1 MKKTA
6 LTIGLFSLVMVAT
19 SFAAPQTLTAT
30 NISVTADT
38 DGSGAVGGPQKKK
51 DAAELKL
58 DTDTQSSLGRINQSL
73 GGNKKLD

>member
-19 SFAAPQTLTAT
+19 SFAAPQTTT
-30 NISVTADT
+30 STSVSVSADT
-38 DGSGAVGGPQKKK
+38 DGDGATGGIKKKK
-51 DAAELKL
+51 DADFMDSK
-58 DTDTQSSLGRINQSL
+58 QSNFSNVNQSL